1 MPIFEYQGTDAT
13 GKTIKG
19 TVSGASLDVAQ
30 QTLLRRG
37 LQVQSVRPASLNL
50 SQPMAQVA
58 GAVSVPVG
66 TDSAKLKPA
75 DSRPDAIPYAQQIG
89 VRLFGKVPIPML
101 GFFFSQAASML
112 GAGVNPAQSYR
123 TLAGQTTNLILKS
136 VINEIADDAEKGRPM
151 SDAMRRHPEVFSPI
165 YTNLVYAGEQGGFL
179 EGALRDCSKYC
190 DEEQEIKSM
199 INRSTLMPKL
209 TLVFSMIIIGGTS
222 LIIRSIAPDSP
233 VQITSPLTEWRTWIF
248 LGPFLIGLF
257 LFIRLVL
264 PIPSVKQVMHALVA
278 GLPAI
283 GPTVREFA
291 TAKFGRAFGA
301 LYRGGV
307 QVPDGIRLA
316 AGACGNSAMEARIL
330 PAADMMEKGAGIT
343 EALQAT
349 GVFNQVVID
358 MVGTGEMSGQMDQM
372 LMRLSDYY
380 QETAKHRALIMG
392 RLLGIIT
399 LICVAIYVVIVII
412 NFFTGYVSGI
422 MKATGN

>member
-1 MPIFEYQGTDAT
+1 MPIFEYQGLDAT
-13 GKTIKG
+13 GKTVKG
-19 TVSGASLDVAQ
+19 TVSGASLDLAQ
-30 QTLLRRG
+30 QTLLKRG
-37 LQVQSVRPASLNL
+37 LQVQSV
-50 SQPMAQVA
+50 QP
-58 GAVSVPVG
+58 VSVNLGQPVQQV
-66 TDSAKLKPA
+66 SAPGGVDAALNQDQLKPA

-89 VRLFGKVPIPML
+89 VRLFGKVPLPML

-151 SDAMRRHPEVFSPI
+151 SDAMRRHPEVFNPI
-165 YTNLVYAGEQGGFL
+165 YTNLIYAGEQGGFL
-179 EGALRDCSKYC
+179 ESALRDCAKYC
-190 DEEQEIKSM
+190 DEEQEIKSL

-209 TLVFSMIIIGGTS
+209 TLIFSMIIIGGAS
-222 LIIRSIAPDSP
+222 LIIRLIAPNSP
-233 VQITSPLTEWRTWIF
+233 VQISSPLTELSTWIV
-248 LGPFLIGLF
+248 LGPALIALF
-257 LFIRLVL
+257 VFVRLVL
-264 PIPSVKQVMHALVA
+264 PIPSVKQAMHSIVVT
-278 GLPAI
+278 LPAI

-316 AGACGNSAMEARIL
+316 AGACGNS
-330 PAADMMEKGAGIT
+330 GIT
-343 EALQAT
+343 EALQST

-392 RLLGIIT
+392 RVLGIVV
-399 LICVAIYVVIVII
+399 LIMVAIYVVIVVV
-412 NFFTGYVSGI
+412 NFFTGYVNGI
-422 MKATGN
+422 MRATGN

>member
-1 MPIFEYQGTDAT
+1 MPIFEYQGLDAT
-13 GKTIKG
+13 GKTVKG
-19 TVSGASLDVAQ
+19 TVSGASLDLAQ
-30 QTLLRRG
+30 QTLLKRG
-37 LQVQSVRPASLNL
+37 LQVQSV
-50 SQPMAQVA
+50 QP
-58 GAVSVPVG
+58 VSVNLGQPVQQV
-66 TDSAKLKPA
+66 SAPGGVAAASNQDQLKPA
-75 DSRPDAIPYAQQIG
+75 DSRPDAIPYGHQIG
-89 VRLFGKVPIPML
+89 VRLFGKVPLPML

-151 SDAMRRHPEVFSPI
+151 SDAMRRHPEVFNPI
-165 YTNLVYAGEQGGFL
+165 YTNLIYAGEQGGFL
-179 EGALRDCSKYC
+179 ESALRDCAKYC
-190 DEEQEIKSM
+190 DEEQEIKSL

-209 TLVFSMIIIGGTS
+209 TLIFSMIIIGGAS
-222 LIIRSIAPDSP
+222 LIIRLIAPNSP
-233 VQITSPLTEWRTWIF
+233 VQISSPLTELSTWIV
-248 LGPFLIGLF
+248 LGPALIALF
-257 LFIRLVL
+257 VFVRLVL
-264 PIPSVKQVMHALVA
+264 PIPSVKQAMHSIVVT
-278 GLPAI
+278 LPAI

-330 PAADMMEKGAGIT
+330 PAAEMMEKGAGIT
-343 EALQAT
+343 EALQST

-392 RLLGIIT
+392 RVLGIVV
-399 LICVAIYVVIVII
+399 LIMVAIYVVIVVV
-412 NFFTGYVSGI
+412 NFFTGYVNGI
-422 MKATGN
+422 MRATGN